1 MLSTQRPQISGCSGF
16 TPTSSRQCQQRAHL
30 AWLDLTI
37 FSFRP
42 LTSVTTASAGACT
55 NGATL
60 AVDVISTKR
69 SSLLSLAKSAVS
81 ASSANSVTS
90 ACRLPPTAL
99 AARWIS
105 ISLLTATLTAMI
117 RSQ

>member
-30 AWLDLTI
+30 AKADLTI

-42 LTSVTTASAGACT
+42 LTSVTTASSGAFT
-55 NGATL
+55 KGATL
-60 AVDVISTKR
+60 AVEVISTKR
-69 SSLLSLAKSAVS
+69 SSLLSLARSAVS

-105 ISLLTATLTAMI
+105 ISLLTATFTSMM